1 MPRTKE
7 QNEAIKLEKKQLI
20 MDVALRLFAENGY
33 ANTSID
39 KIAKSIGIAKG
50 LLYTYF
56 KNKEDLL
63 YQILL
68 SGIDKMS
75 IGVFSEVMTA
85 KEFVEGI
92 EKVFDNVMQ
101 YKDFF
106 KLYTA
111 LSVQPGIVQNL
122 APIADSYRSLNVVIK
137 YFHRRFGENAMKEL
151 LLFST
156 LSKGFSVL
164 AMFGDGQRMIQY
176 DLLEETI
183 LDFFRKRYGTQ

>member
-39 KIAKSIGIAKG
+39 KIAKSICIAKG

-85 KEFVEGI
+85 
-92 EKVFDNVMQ
+92 
-101 YKDFF
+101 
-106 KLYTA
+106 
-111 LSVQPGIVQNL
+111 
-122 APIADSYRSLNVVIK
+122 
-137 YFHRRFGENAMKEL
+137 
-151 LLFST
+151 
-156 LSKGFSVL
+156 
-164 AMFGDGQRMIQY
+164 
-176 DLLEETI
+176 
-183 LDFFRKRYGTQ
+183 